1 MPALQP
7 PPFNQVWADPKTGK
21 VPTGPVQDFL
31 LAQQQAIVTAAAP
44 ADARYL
50 VTQTNPD
57 LSNEVNLGVLT
68 DGYVHI
74 RVALGLATVL
84 SGFAALMQ
92 SNPADPTGTADT
104 TGVMMGLAGTITPTI
119 SGRILITVTGTM
131 FNPTAIA
138 DGAKVQIRTGI
149 GAAPANGD
157 ALTGTAAGSLQQ
169 YIAATVLEKAPFS
182 VTAIVSGLTLNVARW
197 IDVSLAAITGGTAT
211 ITDLSLSAAEV

>member
-1 MPALQP
+1 MPPLQP

-31 LAQQQAIVTAAAP
+31 LAQQQAIATASAP
-44 ADARYL
+44 ADGRYL
-50 VTQTNPD
+50 VATTNPE
-57 LSNEVNLGVLT
+57 LTNEVNLGVLGV
-68 DGYVHI
+68 GYLHI
-74 RVALGLATVL
+74 SPALGIATVF
-84 SGFAALMQ
+84 SGFAALTQ
-92 SNPADPTGTADT
+92 SNPANPTGTTDT

-119 SGRILITVTGTM
+119 TGRILITVTGTM

-157 ALTGTAAGSLQQ
+157 ALTGTAVGSLQQ

-182 VTAIVSGLTLNVARW
+182 VAAIVSGLTLNVARW

-211 ITDLSLSAAEV
+211 ITDLSLSAVEV